1 MPVELNTES
10 FVIFT
15 PYDNLCVSGDK
26 LEDGD
31 KYRHK
36 DRSRKGRLKARLEE
50 FGRGESGAKQTSLRD
65 RFKAGRES
73 EDERYVS
80 LPDYRGKGWLN
91 WNHHMRFKGVM
102 LMANGD

>member
-36 DRSRKGRLKARLEE
+36 DRSRKARLKARLEE
-50 FGRGESGAKQTSLRD
+50 FGRGENGAKQTSLRD